1 MNRFRRTGSV
11 LGVAIAATLLI
22 AGCATGTT
30 SNTDNTPIT
39 LTLATFNKFGY
50 SDAMLAQYHTLH
62 PNVTVVQNIAATS
75 QAAQD
80 NMFAKLAAGS
90 GLGDVEAGEGGWV
103 PKLKKNPQP
112 FVFFKTPHTKNPPLY
127 WKNASATPNAQ
138 L

>member
-1 MNRFRRTGSV
+1 MNRFKRTGSI
-11 LGVAIAATLLI
+11 LGGAIAATLLI

-50 SDAMLAQYHTLH
+50 SDSMLAQYHTLH

-90 GLGDVEAGEGGWV
+90 RLRDLQAGARGPTAEV
-103 PKLKKNPQP
+103 
-112 FVFFKTPHTKNPPLY
+112 
-127 WKNASATPNAQ
+127 SD
-138 L
+138 